1 MGLNQFHRLRHSLVA
16 ALVLLVFGMGAL
28 SVCQRSAS
36 KPAEAADTPHQSS
49 PKTMNTQSN
58 ATATTTLDA
67 LPVYGV
73 EVLNSYPHD
82 PKAFTQGLCFYNGE
96 LYESTGQ
103 YAESSLR
110 KVDWQRGTVVKSV
123 KVPSEFFAE
132 GMVVLDNRIYQLTW
146 RENTCFVYDAAT
158 FKLLRSHSY
167 YGEGWGLTTD
177 GTHLIMSDGSNMV
190 RFLDKDSLKV
200 QKTLYVTATLGAAQ
214 VPVKNL
220 NELEFIDGELYAN
233 IWFSDSIARIN
244 PQTGKVTSWID
255 MRSVGTPQDRRD
267 PNNVLNGIAYDPKRK
282 LLLVTGKLWASLY
295 EIRVNAT
302 PLAAR

>member
-1 MGLNQFHRLRHSLVA
+1 MSFQRSGLA
-16 ALVLLVFGMGAL
+16 ALVLLVFGAGAL
-28 SVCQRSAS
+28 SVCQRSSS
-36 KPAEAADTPHQSS
+36 KPAGTADTAHQSS
-49 PKTMNTQSN
+49 PTTMNTQTTTTS
-58 ATATTTLDA
+58 ATTLDA

-73 EVLNSYPHD
+73 EVLKSYPHD
-82 PKAFTQGLCFYNGE
+82 PTAFTQGLCFYNGE

-110 KVDWQRGTVVKSV
+110 KVDWQRGKVIQSV

-132 GMVVLDNRIYQLTW
+132 GMVVLNDRIYQLTW

-177 GTHLIMSDGSNMV
+177 GKHLIMSDGSNV
-190 RFLDKDSLKV
+190 LRFLDKDSLRV
-200 QKTLYVTATLGAAQ
+200 QKTLAVTATLGAAQ

-244 PQTGKVTSWID
+244 PNTGKVTSWID

-267 PNNVLNGIAYDPKRK
+267 QNNVLNGIAYDPKRK
-282 LLLVTGKLWASLY
+282 LLLVTGKLWTSLY
-295 EIRVNAT
+295 EIRVNTT
-302 PLAAR
+302 PVAVR